1 MDNSLKNKIPISGI
15 VLPFLYGFS
24 GVICMFFSEE
34 IYNAAFTVNTV
45 LIPEPNIIKI
55 GFFHLIYACILRLLF
70 IKSRDIYIS
79 LLLVFAFYEIGTFCL
94 DTHIFILH
102 KIPHILYT
110 AVFHFGL
117 FTLLMYERKLF
128 RK

>member
-1 MDNSLKNKIPISGI
+1 MKDHLKDKIPITGI
-15 VLPFLYGFS
+15 ILPFLYGFS
-24 GVICMFFSEE
+24 GVICMVFSEE
-34 IYNAAFTVNTV
+34 IYNSSFTANTEF
-45 LIPEPNIIKI
+45 IPEHNIMKI
-55 GFFHLIYACILRLLF
+55 GFFHVIYACILRLLF
-70 IKSRDIYIS
+70 VKSRDVYIS

-102 KIPHILYT
+102 KIPHVLYT

-128 RK
+128 SK

>member
-1 MDNSLKNKIPISGI
+1 MKETLKDKIPISGI

-24 GVICMFFSEE
+24 GVICMIFSSE
-34 IYNAAFTVNTV
+34 IYNSSFIVNTP
-45 LIPEPNIIKI
+45 LNPEHNIIKI
-55 GFFHLIYACILRLLF
+55 GFFHFTYACLLRLLF
-70 IKSRDIYIS
+70 VKYRDVYIS

-94 DTHIFILH
+94 DTHVFILN

-110 AVFHFGL
+110 AVFHLGL

>member
-1 MDNSLKNKIPISGI
+1 MKEPLKDKIPVSGI
-15 VLPFLYGFS
+15 VLPFLYAFS
-24 GVICMFFSEE
+24 GLVCMFFSVE
-34 IYNAAFTVNTV
+34 IYNSSFTINTV
-45 LIPEPNIIKI
+45 LIPEHNIIKI
-55 GFFHLIYACILRLLF
+55 GFFHLTYACILRLLF
-70 IKSRDIYIS
+70 VKSRDVYIS

-102 KIPHILYT
+102 KIPHVLYT

-128 RK
+128 SK